1 MTQPLAV
8 GAIFDFRWQT
18 KRVKVATRDASALT
32 DADLDEFAA
41 MGGAFGIGA
50 VSKAKDSWVLATT
63 AYDGKTLAGFMFL
76 TLERLG
82 GTPCV
87 VMGLLS
93 VKRTPKRDVAMKGLM
108 TEAFHRALMAFPD
121 EDVVVGARFIKAEGL
136 EAFAPLT
143 NLIPRPKY
151 NAVGEERAW
160 GRRLARRYAI
170 EPQYDAATFIAKTN
184 AQSGFIDYEPV
195 KKPKI
200 PADITAMFK
209 GVNVAKGGVIIVHG
223 WTMAEALAKLG
234 KKR

>member
-1 MTQPLAV
+1 V
-8 GAIFDFRWQT
+8 RCGAIRRIGWQT
-18 KRVKVATRDASALT
+18 ERVKVATRDASALT

-93 VKRTPKRDVAMKGLM
+93 VKRTAKRDAAMKGLM

-121 EDVVVGARFIKAEGL
+121 EDVVVGARFVAPEGL

-143 NLIPRPKY
+143 NIIPRPKY

-170 EPQYDAATFIAKTN
+170 EPQYDAGTFIAKSN
-184 AQSGFIDYEPV
+184 AQTGFIDYEPA
-195 KKPKI
+195 KKPKV
-200 PADITAMFK
+200 PADIAAMFK
-209 GVNVAKGGVIIVHG
+209 GVNVAKGGVLIVHG
-223 WTMAEALAKLG
+223 WTMAESLAKLG

>member
-1 MTQPLAV
+1 
-8 GAIFDFRWQT
+8 
-18 KRVKVATRDASALT
+18 VKVVTRDASALT

-63 AYDGKTLAGFMFL
+63 AYDGKALAGFMFL

-93 VKRTPKRDVAMKGLM
+93 VKRTAKRDAALKGLM
-108 TEAFHRALMAFPD
+108 TEAYHRALMAFPD
-121 EDVVVGARFIKAEGL
+121 EDVVVGARFVAPEGL
-136 EAFAPLT
+136 DAFSALT
-143 NLIPRPKY
+143 DMIPRPKY

-170 EPQYDAATFIAKTN
+170 EPQYDPASFVAKSN
-184 AQSGFIDYEPV
+184 AQSGFIDYEPA
-195 KKPKI
+195 KKAKI
-200 PADITAMFK
+200 AADVAAMFK
-209 GVNVAKGGVIIVHG
+209 SVNVAKGGVLIAHG
-223 WTMAEALAKLG
+223 WTMAESLAKLG

>member
-1 MTQPLAV
+1 M
-8 GAIFDFRWQT
+8 
-18 KRVKVATRDASALT
+18 KVATRDASALT
-32 DADLDEFAA
+32 DADLDELAA

-50 VSKAKDSWVLATT
+50 VSKAKDAWVLATT

-93 VKRTPKRDVAMKGLM
+93 VKRTPKRDAAMKGLM

-121 EDVVVGARFIKAEGL
+121 EDVVVGARFVKPEGL

-143 NLIPRPKY
+143 NIIPRPKY

-170 EPQYDAATFIAKTN
+170 EPQYDAASFIAKTN

-200 PADITAMFK
+200 PADIAGMFK
-209 GVNVAKGGVIIVHG
+209 GVNIAKGGVIIVHG
-223 WTMAEALAKLG
+223 WTMAESLAKLG

>member
-1 MTQPLAV
+1 MK
-8 GAIFDFRWQT
+8 I
-18 KRVKVATRDASALT
+18 ATRDASALT

-63 AYDGKTLAGFMFL
+63 AYDGKTLVGFMFL

-93 VKRTPKRDVAMKGLM
+93 VKPAAKRDLAMKGLM
-108 TEAFHRALMAFPD
+108 TEAYHRALMAFPD
-121 EDVVVGARFIKAEGL
+121 EDVVIGARFVTAAGL
-136 EAFAPLT
+136 EAFTAVT
-143 NLIPRPKY
+143 SVIPRPKY

-170 EPQYDAATFIAKTN
+170 EPQYDPTTFIAKAN

-200 PADITAMFK
+200 AAEVAAFFK
-209 GVNVAKGGVIIVHG
+209 GVNVAKGGVLIVHG
-223 WTMAEALAKLG
+223 WTMAESLAKLG

>member
-1 MTQPLAV
+1 
-8 GAIFDFRWQT
+8 
-18 KRVKVATRDASALT
+18 VKIATRDASALT

-93 VKRTPKRDVAMKGLM
+93 VKRTAKRDAY
-108 TEAFHRALMAFPD
+108 HRALMAFPD
-121 EDVVVGARFIKAEGL
+121 EDVVIGARFVTPAGL
-136 EAFAPLT
+136 EAFSAVT
-143 NLIPRPKY
+143 SMIPRPKY

-170 EPQYDAATFIAKTN
+170 EPQYDPATFIAKTN

-200 PADITAMFK
+200 SADVAAFFK
-209 GVNVAKGGVIIVHG
+209 GVNVAKGGVLIVHG
-223 WTMAEALAKLG
+223 WTMAESLAKLG

>member
-1 MTQPLAV
+1 MK
-8 GAIFDFRWQT
+8 I
-18 KRVKVATRDASALT
+18 ATRDASALT

-63 AYDGKTLAGFMFL
+63 AYDGKTLVGFMFL

-93 VKRTPKRDVAMKGLM
+93 VKPAAKRDLAMKGLM
-108 TEAFHRALMAFPD
+108 TEAYHRALMAFPD
-121 EDVVVGARFIKAEGL
+121 EDVVIGARFVTAAGL
-136 EAFAPLT
+136 AAFAAVT
-143 NLIPRPKY
+143 SMIPRPKY

-170 EPQYDAATFIAKTN
+170 EPQYDPATFIAKAN

-200 PADITAMFK
+200 AAEVAAFFK
-209 GVNVAKGGVIIVHG
+209 GVNVAKGGVLIVHG
-223 WTMAEALAKLG
+223 WTMAESLAKLG

>member
-1 MTQPLAV
+1 M
-8 GAIFDFRWQT
+8 
-18 KRVKVATRDASALT
+18 KVATRDASALT

-63 AYDGKTLAGFMFL
+63 AHDGKTLVGFMFL

-93 VKRTPKRDVAMKGLM
+93 VKRTPKREAAMKGLM

-121 EDVVVGARFIKAEGL
+121 EDVVVGARFVAAEGL

-143 NLIPRPKY
+143 SIIPRPKY

-170 EPQYDAATFIAKTN
+170 EPQYDAATFVAKSN
-184 AQSGFIDYEPV
+184 AQTGFIDYEPV

-200 PADITAMFK
+200 PAEITALFK
-209 GVNVAKGGVIIVHG
+209 NVNVSKGGVLIVHG
-223 WTMAEALAKLG
+223 WTMAESLAKLG

>member
-1 MTQPLAV
+1 M
-8 GAIFDFRWQT
+8 
-18 KRVKVATRDASALT
+18 KVATRDASALT
-32 DADLDEFAA
+32 DADLDELAA

-50 VSKAKDSWVLATT
+50 VSKAKDAWVLATT

-93 VKRTPKRDVAMKGLM
+93 VKRTPKRDAAMKGLM

-121 EDVVVGARFIKAEGL
+121 EDVVVGARFVKPEGL

-143 NLIPRPKY
+143 NIIPRPKY

-170 EPQYDAATFIAKTN
+170 EPQYDAASFIAKTN

-200 PADITAMFK
+200 PADIAAMFK
-209 GVNVAKGGVIIVHG
+209 GVNIAKGGVIIVHG
-223 WTMAEALAKLG
+223 WTMAESLAKLG

>member
-1 MTQPLAV
+1 MK
-8 GAIFDFRWQT
+8 I
-18 KRVKVATRDASALT
+18 ATRDASALT
-32 DADLDEFAA
+32 DADLDELAS

-63 AYDGKTLAGFMFL
+63 AYDGKTLVGFMFL

-87 VMGLLS
+87 VMGLVS
-93 VKRTPKRDVAMKGLM
+93 VKPTPKRDLALKGLM

-121 EDVVVGARFIKAEGL
+121 EDVVIGARFVTAAGL
-136 EAFAPLT
+136 EAFASVT
-143 NLIPRPKY
+143 SLIPRPKY
-151 NAVGEERAW
+151 HAVGEERAW

-170 EPQYDAATFIAKTN
+170 EPQYDPATFIAKAN

-200 PADITAMFK
+200 SPEVLAFFK
-209 GVNVAKGGVIIVHG
+209 GVNVAKGGVLIVHG
-223 WTMAEALAKLG
+223 WTMAESLAKLG

>member
-1 MTQPLAV
+1 MNAACQKS
-8 GAIFDFRWQT
+8 GFCWQNR
-18 KRVKVATRDASALT
+18 RVKIATRDASALT

-87 VMGLLS
+87 VMGLVS
-93 VKRTPKRDVAMKGLM
+93 VKRTPKRDVALKGLM

-121 EDVVVGARFIKAEGL
+121 EDVVIGARFVTAAGL
-136 EAFAPLT
+136 EAFGPVT
-143 NLIPRPKY
+143 SIIPRPKY

-170 EPQYDAATFIAKTN
+170 EPQYDPATFIAKAN

-200 PADITAMFK
+200 SPEVQAFFK
-209 GVNVAKGGVIIVHG
+209 GVNVAKGGVLIVHG
-223 WTMAEALAKLG
+223 WTMAESLAKLG

>member
-1 MTQPLAV
+1 MRC
-8 GAIFDFRWQT
+8 GAIRRIGWQT
-18 KRVKVATRDASALT
+18 ERVKVATRDASALT

-93 VKRTPKRDVAMKGLM
+93 VKRTAKRDAAMKGLM

-121 EDVVVGARFIKAEGL
+121 EDVVVGARFVAPEGL

-143 NLIPRPKY
+143 NIIPRPKY

-170 EPQYDAATFIAKTN
+170 EPQYDAGTFIAKSN
-184 AQSGFIDYEPV
+184 AQTGFIDYEPA
-195 KKPKI
+195 KKPKV
-200 PADITAMFK
+200 PADIAAMFK
-209 GVNVAKGGVIIVHG
+209 GVNVAKGGVLIVHG
-223 WTMAEALAKLG
+223 WTMAESLAKLG

>member
-1 MTQPLAV
+1 MRC
-8 GAIFDFRWQT
+8 GAIRRIGWQT
-18 KRVKVATRDASALT
+18 ERVKVATRDASALT

-93 VKRTPKRDVAMKGLM
+93 VKRTAKRDAAMKGLM

-121 EDVVVGARFIKAEGL
+121 EDVVVGARFVAPEGL

-143 NLIPRPKY
+143 NIIPRPKY

-170 EPQYDAATFIAKTN
+170 EPQYDAGTFIAKSN
-184 AQSGFIDYEPV
+184 AQTGFIDYEPA
-195 KKPKI
+195 KKPKV
-200 PADITAMFK
+200 PAAIAAMFK
-209 GVNVAKGGVIIVHG
+209 GVNGAKGGVLIVHG
-223 WTMAEALAKLG
+223 WTMAESLAKLG

>member
-1 MTQPLAV
+1 
-8 GAIFDFRWQT
+8 
-18 KRVKVATRDASALT
+18 VKIATRDASALT

-93 VKRTPKRDVAMKGLM
+93 VKRTAKRDAAMKGLM
-108 TEAFHRALMAFPD
+108 TEAYHRALMAFPD
-121 EDVVVGARFIKAEGL
+121 EDVVIGARFVTPAGL
-136 EAFAPLT
+136 EAFS
-143 NLIPRPKY
+143 
-151 NAVGEERAW
+151 AVTS
-160 GRRLARRYAI
+160 
-170 EPQYDAATFIAKTN
+170 EPQYDPATFIAKTN

-200 PADITAMFK
+200 SADVAAFFK
-209 GVNVAKGGVIIVHG
+209 GVNVAKGGVLIVHG
-223 WTMAEALAKLG
+223 WTMAESLAKLG

>member
-1 MTQPLAV
+1 VNAACQKSS
-8 GAIFDFRWQT
+8 FCWQNSG
-18 KRVKVATRDASALT
+18 VKIATRDASALT

-87 VMGLLS
+87 VMGLVS
-93 VKRTPKRDVAMKGLM
+93 VKRTPKRDVALKGLM

-121 EDVVVGARFIKAEGL
+121 EDVVIGARFVTAAGL
-136 EAFAPLT
+136 EAFGPVT
-143 NLIPRPKY
+143 SIIPRPKY

-170 EPQYDAATFIAKTN
+170 EPQYDPATFIAKAN

-200 PADITAMFK
+200 SPEVQAFFK
-209 GVNVAKGGVIIVHG
+209 GVNVAKGGVLIVHG
-223 WTMAEALAKLG
+223 WTMAESLAKLG

>member
-1 MTQPLAV
+1 MK
-8 GAIFDFRWQT
+8 I
-18 KRVKVATRDASALT
+18 ATRDASALT

-63 AYDGKTLAGFMFL
+63 AYDGKTLVGFMFL

-93 VKRTPKRDVAMKGLM
+93 VKPAAKRDLAMKGLM
-108 TEAFHRALMAFPD
+108 TEAYHRALMAFPD
-121 EDVVVGARFIKAEGL
+121 EDVVIGARFVTAAGL
-136 EAFAPLT
+136 EAFAAVT
-143 NLIPRPKY
+143 SVIPRPKY

-170 EPQYDAATFIAKTN
+170 EPQYDHATFIAKSN

-200 PADITAMFK
+200 AAEVAAFFK
-209 GVNVAKGGVIIVHG
+209 GVNVAKGGVLIVHG
-223 WTMAEALAKLG
+223 WTMAESLAKLG

>member
-1 MTQPLAV
+1 
-8 GAIFDFRWQT
+8 
-18 KRVKVATRDASALT
+18 VKVATRDASALT

-93 VKRTPKRDVAMKGLM
+93 VKRTAKRDAAMKGLM

-121 EDVVVGARFIKAEGL
+121 EDVVVGARFVAPEGL

-143 NLIPRPKY
+143 NIIPRPKY

-170 EPQYDAATFIAKTN
+170 EPQYDAGTFIAKSN
-184 AQSGFIDYEPV
+184 AQTGFIDYEPA
-195 KKPKI
+195 KKPKV
-200 PADITAMFK
+200 PADIAAMFK
-209 GVNVAKGGVIIVHG
+209 GVNVAKGGVLIVHG
-223 WTMAEALAKLG
+223 WTMAESLAKLG

>member
-1 MTQPLAV
+1 
-8 GAIFDFRWQT
+8 
-18 KRVKVATRDASALT
+18 
-32 DADLDEFAA
+32 

-63 AYDGKTLAGFMFL
+63 AYDGKTLVGFMFL

-93 VKRTPKRDVAMKGLM
+93 VKPAAKRDLAMKGLM
-108 TEAFHRALMAFPD
+108 TEAYHRALMAFPD
-121 EDVVVGARFIKAEGL
+121 EDVVIGARFVTAAGL
-136 EAFAPLT
+136 EAFAAVT
-143 NLIPRPKY
+143 SVIPRPKY

-170 EPQYDAATFIAKTN
+170 EPQYDPATFIAKSN
-184 AQSGFIDYEPV
+184 AKSGLIDYEPV

-200 PADITAMFK
+200 AAEVAAFFK
-209 GVNVAKGGVIIVHG
+209 GVNVAKGGVLIVHG
-223 WTMAEALAKLG
+223 WTMAESLAKLG